1 MKTKRLLFISLLFA
15 VLLNE
20 PVLSIVSQPRL
31 LAGIPLTYAYIL
43 LVWGLMIIVLVAL
56 LHKHHNTD
64 DTPHADE

>member
-20 PVLSIVSQPRL
+20 PVLSIVNQPRL

-43 LVWGLMIIVLVAL
+43 LVWGLMIIVLVAVL
-56 LHKHHNTD
+56 NKHQNTD
-64 DTPHADE
+64 DSPHADE